1 MPLFYPPIDFSF
13 IASRFERVEKHEPLW
28 LSVSIFD
35 SHLERVYSS
44 KHLPQAKAFEP
55 DSTSERLFSPK
66 KLPSDHSCHAMPH
79 AGGSVKIITRKD
91 GNCVSMT
98 IADNGHGISDA
109 IIQRVFEPFFTT
121 KGENGNGFG
130 LSQVYGF
137 VKQAN
142 GTVSIESNKTGTA
155 VRIDLPSEPKSS
167 SGASERLTM
176 AAGRGLQERREY
188 R

>member
-1 MPLFYPPIDFSF
+1 
-13 IASRFERVEKHEPLW
+13 
-28 LSVSIFD
+28 
-35 SHLERVYSS
+35 
-44 KHLPQAKAFEP
+44 
-55 DSTSERLFSPK
+55 
-66 KLPSDHSCHAMPH
+66 MPH
-79 AGGSVKIITRKD
+79 AGGCVKIITRKD

-98 IADNGHGISDA
+98 IADDGHGISDA

-155 VRIDLPSEPKSS
+155 VRIDLPSGPKSS

-176 AAGRGLQERREY
+176 AAG
-188 R
+188 